1 MSAAHVGEPGGATL
15 PPIDP
20 LGPAGPGGW
29 YVDDLVRVRAV
40 GTLRQWSRDSV
51 RTEHFDV
58 RHVGVRVHVDHWVPP
73 SRIDDDLAGLLADEL
88 FTPGWL
94 RGTELFE
101 RVFTGVVRSGA
112 GDPLERWLLFYRNSL
127 VGIAREVA
135 GAASG
140 AASTSASSSGSASE
154 SGSGSGS
161 GHGTI
166 AGYAPV
172 YDHAEGLLAD
182 GSVLELGSCF
192 GFLSL
197 RLAGRGRRVTASDV
211 SAGTMRLLAT
221 TAPLLGVRLET
232 RVADAARVPA
242 PDRSAD
248 TVLALHLLEHLD
260 PAHGDRVVAE
270 AVRLARRRVVVAVPL
285 EDVADETWGHVRTV
299 TLDDLRAWG
308 RSTGLPYDV
317 HEHHG
322 GWLVVE
328 TG

>member
-40 GTLRQWSRDSV
+40 GALRQWSRDSV

-58 RHVGVRVHVDHWVPP
+58 RHVGMRVHVDHWVPA

-101 RVFTGVVRSGA
+101 RVFTGVVRSA
-112 GDPLERWLLFYRNSL
+112 TSDPLESWLLFYRNSL
-127 VGIAREVA
+127 VAIAREVA
-135 GAASG
+135 GD
-140 AASTSASSSGSASE
+140 GSASTAVTA
-154 SGSGSGS
+154 S

-172 YDHAEGLLAD
+172 YDHAERLLAD

-197 RLAGRGRRVTASDV
+197 RLAGGGRRVTASDV

-232 RVADAARVPA
+232 RVADAARLPA

-299 TLDDLRAWG
+299 TLDHLRAWG
-308 RSTGLPYDV
+308 QSTGLPYEV